1 MAASKALT
9 NLCDNLS
16 FNPNKKQFK
25 WNGDLNSLKD
35 FWIAE
40 LEEGKI
46 ESLLN
51 VESKGSCEVLKFETV
66 TVNFYP
72 STKTLQAQGPL
83 RDEYSSKLK
92 DIIKDGS
99 VFKEQNQAASESSKV
114 SAEVTEVII
123 ADSDPLLSLKS
134 AHDDRYE
141 EFEAFMK
148 AQREF
153 NNKIESHIS
162 MNSVALNENVIEL
175 QDLEHKCKNLT
186 KKVKLSCE
194 RRIEE
199 VRSEIGEEIQKLVK
213 QIASLNSKLSS
224 KLKILKDKASSMEN
238 SIKLILHQLDQ
249 IKTKACSSEQSLME
263 HIQETSATSTR
274 LISQE
279 PATPRGTET
288 SDPKEVRTYAAVT
301 SNRYES
307 LAEENR
313 SIEEPASTGVQP
325 VNHQSNNQP
334 AATTSS
340 TPKSTQPQIQQH
352 TAAGSNHNLEHKHT
366 SNGPVLLLGDSIL
379 RGIQQ
384 RKFMPNRY
392 VNKQTITGGTREMNQ
407 YIEHMQDRND
417 YDRIVVHSGTNNV
430 NKLNATEITRNMESC
445 INNLKARWPNARIA
459 LSGLTHVPREENR
472 NRSIDEINCYYESLC
487 ENLDVTF
494 INNKRVTSDIYGNIN
509 EQVFYDDIHLNNR
522 IGTRKLVTNIKHHLG
537 LRGRNVESLPRASN
551 TIVNRRNTRWEGP
564 TRTQELNVQ
573 HQARRQISQPLQALN
588 FLAEYLR
595 ESEMLVR

>member
-1 MAASKALT
+1 MAASTALM
-9 NLCDNLS
+9 NLCDNLN
-16 FNPNKKQFK
+16 FIPNKKQFK

-40 LEEGKI
+40 LEEGKD

-51 VESKGSCEVLKFETV
+51 VESKGSSEILKFKTV

-72 STKTLQAQGPL
+72 GTKTLQVQGTS
-83 RDEYSSKLK
+83 RDEYASKLL
-92 DIIKDGS
+92 DIIKNGS
-99 VFKEQNQAASESSKV
+99 VFKEQEQVGSEDSKV
-114 SAEVTEVII
+114 SAEDTEVI
-123 ADSDPLLSLKS
+123 ATNSHPLLSLKS

-153 NNKIESHIS
+153 NNKIESQIS

-186 KKVKLSCE
+186 KEVKLSCE

-199 VRSEIGEEIQKLVK
+199 VRSEIGEELQKLVK

-224 KLKILKDKASSMEN
+224 ELKILKNKASSTED
-238 SIKLILHQLDQ
+238 SITLILHQLDQ
-249 IKTKACSSEQSLME
+249 IKTKVCSSEQSILE
-263 HIQETSATSTR
+263 HIQETSATSTK
-274 LISQE
+274 LNSQE
-279 PATPRGTET
+279 SVSPRGTET
-288 SDPKEVRTYAAVT
+288 SDPKEARTYAAVT

-313 SIEEPASTGVQP
+313 SIDEPAFTGTQP
-325 VNHQSNNQP
+325 TILQSENQP
-334 AATTSS
+334 TTTASS
-340 TPKSTQPQIQQH
+340 TPRSTQPQIQQH
-352 TAAGSNHNLEHKHT
+352 TAAGSNRNLEDKHT

-392 VNKQTITGGTREMNQ
+392 VNKQTITGGTRQMNQ
-407 YIEHMQDRND
+407 YIEHMNDRND
-417 YDRIVVHSGTNNV
+417 YDLIIIHTGTNDV
-430 NKLNATEITRNMESC
+430 DKLNANEITRNMESC
-445 INNLKARWPNARIA
+445 ITNLKARWPNARIA

-472 NRSIDEINCYYESLC
+472 NKSIDEINCYYESLC
-487 ENLDVTF
+487 ENQDVTF

-509 EQVFYDDIHLNNR
+509 EQVFYDDVHLNNR

-537 LRGRNVESLPRASN
+537 LRGRNVESLPRTSN
-551 TIVNRRNTRWEGP
+551 TIVNRRNTRLEGP
-564 TRTQELNVQ
+564 TRTQALNSQ
-573 HQARRQISQPLQALN
+573 HQVRNQISQPLQALN
-588 FLAEYLR
+588 LLAEYIR
-595 ESEMLVR
+595 AREMLF

>member
-1 MAASKALT
+1 MAASKALM

-25 WNGDLNSLKD
+25 WNGDLNSLTD

-83 RDEYSSKLK
+83 RGEYSSKLK

-99 VFKEQNQAASESSKV
+99 VFKEQNQAASRSSKV

-148 AQREF
+148 AHREF
-153 NNKIESHIS
+153 NDKIESQIS

-186 KKVKLSCE
+186 KEVKLSCE

-224 KLKILKDKASSMEN
+224 ALKILKNKASSTEN

-263 HIQETSATSTR
+263 HI
-274 LISQE
+274 
-279 PATPRGTET
+279 
-288 SDPKEVRTYAAVT
+288 
-301 SNRYES
+301 
-307 LAEENR
+307 
-313 SIEEPASTGVQP
+313 
-325 VNHQSNNQP
+325 
-334 AATTSS
+334 
-340 TPKSTQPQIQQH
+340 
-352 TAAGSNHNLEHKHT
+352 
-366 SNGPVLLLGDSIL
+366 
-379 RGIQQ
+379 
-384 RKFMPNRY
+384 
-392 VNKQTITGGTREMNQ
+392 
-407 YIEHMQDRND
+407 
-417 YDRIVVHSGTNNV
+417 
-430 NKLNATEITRNMESC
+430 
-445 INNLKARWPNARIA
+445 
-459 LSGLTHVPREENR
+459 
-472 NRSIDEINCYYESLC
+472 
-487 ENLDVTF
+487 
-494 INNKRVTSDIYGNIN
+494 
-509 EQVFYDDIHLNNR
+509 
-522 IGTRKLVTNIKHHLG
+522 
-537 LRGRNVESLPRASN
+537 
-551 TIVNRRNTRWEGP
+551 
-564 TRTQELNVQ
+564 
-573 HQARRQISQPLQALN
+573 
-588 FLAEYLR
+588 
-595 ESEMLVR
+595 